1 MGQFDSFMF
10 DLGSTL
16 GNGAE
21 SIINRSTDTA
31 FKFAQMPLAMN
42 QALTGLVS
50 GFGSMLSNP
59 LSSLLIPLVG
69 IGALVLLKR

>member
-1 MGQFDSFMF
+1 MGGFDSFLL
-10 DLGSTL
+10 DAGSVI
-16 GNGAE
+16 GGGAE

-31 FKFAQMPLAMN
+31 FKFAQMPLMMN

-50 GFGSMLSNP
+50 GFGSLLSNP